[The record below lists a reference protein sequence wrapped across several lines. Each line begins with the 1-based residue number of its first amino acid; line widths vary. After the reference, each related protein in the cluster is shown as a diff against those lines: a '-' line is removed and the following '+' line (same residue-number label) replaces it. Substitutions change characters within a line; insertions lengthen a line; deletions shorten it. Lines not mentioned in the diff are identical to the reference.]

1 MLIFLVQIVYSYD
14 VTTAGEGLQD
24 FRVPSYTSPRRQRR
38 RKTRQRLFTLP
49 KSPADDVLS
58 IHGNFGNAG
67 ATGFAG

>member
-14 VTTAGEGLQD
+14 VTIAGEGLQD

-49 KSPADDVLS
+49 KSPADEVLS
-58 IHGNFGNAG
+58 INGNFGNAG
-67 ATGFAG
+67 DTGFAG